1 MSASQNISSHSEATE
16 TNASEEILQLAA
28 MHLADEVYGID
39 IACIHTVITPQAI
52 TPVPK
57 TPSFVKG
64 VINLRG
70 RVVPVI
76 DLRDRFG
83 LPPAPEEKNRSKR
96 IVIVEI
102 EGVQAG
108 LIVDAVSE
116 VVRIPASAVTPPSRL
131 VASEESRCVTGIG
144 RITVGQ
150 RETDFN
156 KRKNGSDKREVMEER
171 LVLLLDVAST
181 VTGSADPTIAA
192 ESLIGLQKAA

>member
-1 MSASQNISSHSEATE
+1 MSINQDPSNDELNEQNTSGQE
-16 TNASEEILQLAA
+16 LQLAA
-28 MHLADEVYGID
+28 LHLADEMYGVD

-76 DLRDRFG
+76 DLRERFG
-83 LPPAPEEKNRSKR
+83 LPELAPEKERSQR

-116 VVRIPASAVTPPSRL
+116 VVRIPASSVSSPSRL
-131 VASEESRCVTGIG
+131 VVSEETRCVTGIG
-144 RITVGQ
+144 RISVG
-150 RETDFN
+150 RRSTDSTRSN
-156 KRKNGSDKREVMEER
+156 PSTAVPEPAEER
-171 LVLLLDVAST
+171 LILLLDVATT
-181 VTGSADPTIAA
+181 VTGAADPATAA
-192 ESLIGLQKAA
+192 DSLRGVQKAA